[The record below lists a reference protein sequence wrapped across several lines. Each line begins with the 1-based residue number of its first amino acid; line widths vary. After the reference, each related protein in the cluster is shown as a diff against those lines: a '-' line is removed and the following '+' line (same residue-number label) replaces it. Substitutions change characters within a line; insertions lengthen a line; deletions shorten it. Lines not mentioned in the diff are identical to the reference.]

1 MSNSEAT
8 STQSLL
14 KTGIVPKR
22 DAKLSVCIQ
31 SLLLHTRNKLQQQ
44 TQTYINRCSISAVV
58 GEGESILAK
67 NGAVVRSTNDCGSAW
82 AKARRRH
89 RSDTIVVIVSSR
101 NACTGGEIR
110 IDEAPK
116 HHCVVQCTD
125 ADGMCADMRAALGA
139 IRRVVWH
146 PQMWQI

>member
-1 MSNSEAT
+1 MIVG
-8 STQSLL
+8 LL
-14 KTGIVPKR
+14 GPKPV
-22 DAKLSVCIQ
+22 AL
-31 SLLLHTRNKLQQQ
+31 
-44 TQTYINRCSISAVV
+44 
-58 GEGESILAK
+58 
-67 NGAVVRSTNDCGSAW
+67 
-82 AKARRRH
+82 
-89 RSDTIVVIVSSR
+89 IVVNTIIVIISSR
-101 NACTGGEIR
+101 NACTGREIR